1 MPRVLLAVLCDDVR
15 QELGGKVS
23 LMGIFAR
30 FNVADFTQPMP
41 SFHVFAK
48 MGFEAPGDYPI
59 DVELRSSEGQ
69 RIFQLQGMTHVEA
82 QEQTTNLYVAN
93 LDLGMGN
100 LKLPRPGGYEF
111 ALRCNNQEIGLVP
124 FDAVVVTPA
133 LVQ

>member
-23 LMGIFAR
+23 LMGIFTR
-30 FNVADFTQPMP
+30 FNVTDFTQPMP

-48 MGFEAPGDYPI
+48 IGFEAPGDYPI

-69 RIFQLQGMTHVEA
+69 RMFQLQGMAHVGA

-93 LDLGMGN
+93 LDLRMGN
-100 LKLPRPGGYEF
+100 LRLPRPGSYEF
-111 ALRCNNQEIGLVP
+111 ALRSNNQQIDVVP
-124 FDAVVVTPA
+124 FDAVVVAPP

>member
-23 LMGIFAR
+23 LMGIFTR
-30 FNVADFTQPMP
+30 FNVTDFTQPMP

-48 MGFEAPGDYPI
+48 IGFEAPGDYPI

-69 RIFQLQGMTHVEA
+69 RMFQLQGMAHVEA

-93 LDLGMGN
+93 LDLRMGS

-111 ALRCNNQEIGLVP
+111 ALRCNNRQIGLVP
-124 FDAVVVTPA
+124 FDAVVVTPP